1 MPRWTLHCV
10 QMIEFLVLYWS
21 KESLCSKHASGMY
34 YVRANLPHNMVCSIS
49 HWHRMQLHS
58 SLFCFLPA
66 EVLWVVCGRPEAI
79 WQSDGGVHKEAETRS
94 SSDRNRSGWQ
104 HLSRQQRQTL
114 QLATSSFS
122 YASPPLHLYRSPQG
136 QLLQLHGSTAL
147 FHSSIVSTHLI
158 TWCMHM
164 YNVLH

>member
-1 MPRWTLHCV
+1 MCPDEHYIV
-10 QMIEFLVLYWS
+10 FKQFLVLYGS

-66 EVLWVVCGRPEAI
+66 EVLWVVCGRQEAI

-122 YASPPLHLYRSPQG
+122 YTSPSHYICTEA
-136 QLLQLHGSTAL
+136 HKVNYFNFIGSTAL

-158 TWCMHM
+158 TWCIHV

>member
-1 MPRWTLHCV
+1 MCPDEHYIV
-10 QMIEFLVLYWS
+10 FKQFLVLNGS

-66 EVLWVVCGRPEAI
+66 EVLWVVCGRQEAI

-104 HLSRQQRQTL
+104 HLSRQQRHTL
-114 QLATSSFS
+114 QLATVEWTL
-122 YASPPLHLYRSPQG
+122 PLWCIAHADVHTLTQSLLIVVFIVTCMLPGRLSRCCTYVVLYY
-136 QLLQLHGSTAL
+136 
-147 FHSSIVSTHLI
+147 I
-158 TWCMHM
+158 W
-164 YNVLH
+164 